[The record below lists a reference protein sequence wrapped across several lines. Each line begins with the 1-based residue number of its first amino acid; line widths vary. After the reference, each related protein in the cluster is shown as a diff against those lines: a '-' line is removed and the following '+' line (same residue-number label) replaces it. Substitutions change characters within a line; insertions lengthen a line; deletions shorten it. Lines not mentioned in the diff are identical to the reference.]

1 MANYTYATY
10 TASNG
15 VKLYTIKT
23 SPNNIWIK
31 YIGASNVPE
40 QSSYGVNGGYF
51 IRDQDVLLQIAVNND
66 VPVNGPKDEYGS
78 GYENVK
84 YARGTL
90 VWDATESQFSV
101 QVAKSAADL
110 YVIKRTRYW
119 AQGGISMSLN
129 SDSTWASQADKENMQ
144 NRTGQAERTGLVY
157 NNTNN
162 IWLVVTD
169 TLCTAAAFRSA
180 IKEKVGS
187 GTLLNGIF
195 LDGSGSSQM
204 NCKEKQAYGDKR
216 KVYQMVALRNE

>member
-1 MANYTYATY
+1 MANYTYAAY

-15 VKLYTIKT
+15 VKLHTIKT
-23 SPNNIWIK
+23 SPNNIWIN
-31 YIGASNVPE
+31 YIGASNVPS
-40 QSSYGVNGGYF
+40 QSYYGVNGGYF
-51 IRDQDVLLQIAVNND
+51 DPDTGNLLQIALNND
-66 VPVNGPKDEYGS
+66 KPVNGTKNDYGS

-84 YARGTL
+84 VARGTL

-101 QVAKSAADL
+101 QIVKSAADL
-110 YVIKRTRYW
+110 HVIKRTRYW

-144 NRTGQAERTGLVY
+144 NRTGNAFRTGLVY

-162 IWLVVTD
+162 IWLIVTD
-169 TLCTAAAFRSA
+169 VKCTAAEFRTA

-187 GTLLNGIF
+187 GTLVNGIF

-204 NCKEKQAYGDKR
+204 KCKEKKVYGDER
-216 KVYQMVALRNE
+216 EVYQMVALRNE